1 MSKRSTKDP
10 AAAPDQPK
18 RKRGRP
24 AKAPKTDALTTPP
37 APISTTD
44 AIAKQLEA
52 VKAKA
57 AAGKTLANHEQR
69 ILRDAWLLDLS
80 QYLWPSSA
88 MAAADLGVSI
98 GTFRGYK
105 DKGCPGIEDH
115 SPIPKHQVLGWLLRT
130 AHDRGGDA
138 PTTAQDL
145 EAVELRLKLTKAVK
159 AEGELISEAEDRA
172 TQGVIR
178 TMGQLRTHLQNTVPA
193 LLYELAH
200 KHPTDR
206 TAGEEAITAAIE
218 VEIRRFQ
225 PDAKRTVPGAQTAPA
240 TATEPTP

>member
-1 MSKRSTKDP
+1 MSKNKPTSP
-10 AAAPDQPK
+10 AEPK
-18 RKRGRP
+18 PKAKRGRP
-24 AKAPKTDALTTPP
+24 AKAPKTDTLTAP
-37 APISTTD
+37 ASVISTTD

-52 VKAKA
+52 IKAKA

-69 ILRDAWLLDLS
+69 ILRDAWLLDLA

-115 SPIPKHQVLGWLLRT
+115 SPIPKHLVLAWLLRT
-130 AHDRGGDA
+130 AHERGGDA
-138 PTTAQDL
+138 PTTANDI
-145 EAVELRLKLTKAVK
+145 EAVELRLKLIKASK

-178 TMGQLRTHLQNTVPA
+178 VMGQLRTHLQNALPG
-193 LLYELAH
+193 LLYETAH
-200 KHPTDR
+200 KYPTDR
-206 TAGEEAITAAIE
+206 TAGEEALTAAIE
-218 VEIRRFQ
+218 SEIRRFQ
-225 PDAKRTVPGAQTAPA
+225 PDTKPTAPGAQSAPA
-240 TATEPTP
+240 APTSTEPTR